1 MGEEYKEGRKDEKS
15 GVSPHRTKSPPSGVL
30 TGDAIGGRM
39 VGLRGR
45 TSFAS
50 RNKRMTCLYQTGARP
65 RKLWAKLDMTVF
77 GIALSSD
84 EIR

>member
-39 VGLRGR
+39 IGLRGR

-50 RNKRMTCLYQTGARP
+50 KNKRMRRRNAVSETINCDR
-65 RKLWAKLDMTVF
+65 
-77 GIALSSD
+77 D
-84 EIR
+84 ETKF